1 MKKVDK
7 AVEIYKSDI
16 AGKDIL
22 EVACGG
28 ADFSISA
35 SKYAKSVTCIDLDE
49 GRIKG
54 KTLPENVRFEIMD
67 AAKMTYQG
75 ESFDNVF
82 LYNAFFHVQTQW
94 VDIEKE
100 CHRVLRPG
108 GKIFIIGT
116 WKLDVNL
123 MVDTFGDIAKWYGEL
138 LVARIEKNK
147 EI

>member
-1 MKKVDK
+1 MKIVDK
-7 AVEIYKSDI
+7 AVEIFQSNI
-16 AGKDIL
+16 VGKDIL
-22 EVACGG
+22 EVACGR

-49 GRIKG
+49 SGIKG
-54 KTLPENVRFEIMD
+54 KALPDNVRFDIMD
-67 AAKMTYQG
+67 AAKMRYQG

-116 WKLDVNL
+116 WKLDINL
-123 MVDTFGDIAKWYGEL
+123 MADTFGSAAKREDEF
-138 LVARIEKNK
+138 LVVKIENN
-147 EI
+147 

>member
-1 MKKVDK
+1 MKIVDK
-7 AVEIYKSDI
+7 AVEIFQSNI
-16 AGKDIL
+16 VGKDIL
-22 EVACGG
+22 EVACGR

-54 KTLPENVRFEIMD
+54 KALPDNVRFEITD
-67 AAKMTYQG
+67 AANMSYPG

-94 VDIEKE
+94 SDIETE
-100 CHRVLRPG
+100 CRRVLRPG

-123 MVDTFGDIAKWYGEL
+123 MVDIFGNAAQWSDEF
-138 LVARIEKNK
+138 LVVKIEK
-147 EI
+147 